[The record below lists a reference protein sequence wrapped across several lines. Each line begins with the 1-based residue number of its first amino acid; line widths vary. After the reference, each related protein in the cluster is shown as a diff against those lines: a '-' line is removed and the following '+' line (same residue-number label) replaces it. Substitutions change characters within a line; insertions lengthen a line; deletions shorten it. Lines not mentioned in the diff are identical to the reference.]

1 MSMTRRDIV
10 DMAAIFKN
18 QIEEIKS
25 ETYMP
30 EDVPAVCAE
39 TVKIL
44 AVDFADML
52 SDRNPAFDRER
63 FLKDSGIN

>member
-30 EDVPAVCAE
+30 EDEQEVCAE